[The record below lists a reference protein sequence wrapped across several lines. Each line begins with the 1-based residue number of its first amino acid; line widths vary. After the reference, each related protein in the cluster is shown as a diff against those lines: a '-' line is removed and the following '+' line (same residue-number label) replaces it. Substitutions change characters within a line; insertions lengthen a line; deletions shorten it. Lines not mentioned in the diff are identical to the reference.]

1 MPGAY
6 VNGYYSLVL
15 DGFDCGIVS
24 KVGGG
29 AISAEVVKFA
39 QSTEYL
45 ERKHLGN
52 VKYDDFSISCGLSM
66 GEPLKAWIQQT
77 LDAAHTKKNGSI
89 QVQNFNREVVQEREF
104 MNALI
109 TEVGFPKLDAS
120 SKEPGQLA
128 VKWASEYT
136 RHKKGGKDKVTKPVK
151 GIQKQFKPE
160 NFRITLDGCDNASKF
175 VKTIDA
181 LTIKQTVQRDNIG
194 DARDYELCG
203 GKLEMPDLKIT
214 LAEAYCD
221 ELVAWHQSFVID
233 GKNAEADEKTFLIE
247 YLDQSRQNVLLSI
260 KGTGCG
266 IFKLSTADLANN
278 ADTIR
283 EVTAEIYCE
292 QITVESWAS

>member
-1 MPGAY
+1 MAGAY

-29 AISAEVVKFA
+29 GISAEVVKFA

-52 VKYDDFSISCGLSM
+52 LKYEGFDISCGLAM

-77 LDAAHTKKNGSI
+77 LDAAHTKKNGSL
-89 QVQNFNREVVQEREF
+89 QSMNFNREVVQEREF

-120 SKEPGQLA
+120 SKEPGQLT
-128 VKWASEYT
+128 VKWQPEYI
-136 RHKKGGKDKVTKPVK
+136 RAKKGGKDKVTKPVK
-151 GIQKQFKPE
+151 GNQKQFKPE

-181 LTIKQTVQRDNIG
+181 LTIKQTTKTDDIG

-214 LAEAYCD
+214 LAEAYAD
-221 ELVAWHQSFVID
+221 ELVAWHENFVIM
-233 GKNAEADEKTFLIE
+233 GKNTEADEKTFLIE
-247 YLDQSRQNVLLSI
+247 YLDQSRANVLLAI
-260 KGTGCG
+260 KGVGCG
-266 IFKLSTADLANN
+266 IHKLSADAHTNN
-278 ADTIR
+278 QDNIR
-283 EVTAEIYCE
+283 VVTAEIYCE
-292 QITVESWAS
+292 QITVESWAA